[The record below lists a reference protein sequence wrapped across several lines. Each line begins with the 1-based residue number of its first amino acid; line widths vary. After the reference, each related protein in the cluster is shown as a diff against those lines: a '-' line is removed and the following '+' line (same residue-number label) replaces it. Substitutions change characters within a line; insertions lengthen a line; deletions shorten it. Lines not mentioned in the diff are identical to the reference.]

1 MFICLIPKIGTKYS
15 LAKGLGTQYRDV
27 SENEVFHF
35 MVLSVRGSRA
45 VKPRRGCCSP
55 SSSFQSEFLNFRLQ
69 REKYREKKTELER
82 ENVKERKN
90 RNAEMQKY
98 RQMKT

>member
-45 VKPRRGCCSP
+45 VKPRRGCRSAKGQRGAMQARTLLAVSP
-55 SSSFQSEFLNFRLQ
+55 VHDHAQSSHLC
-69 REKYREKKTELER
+69 
-82 ENVKERKN
+82 
-90 RNAEMQKY
+90 
-98 RQMKT
+98 

>member
-45 VKPRRGCCSP
+45 VKPRRGCCRVRKALNWRVWSP
-55 SSSFQSEFLNFRLQ
+55 GVLST
-69 REKYREKKTELER
+69 RELATHASAL
-82 ENVKERKN
+82 
-90 RNAEMQKY
+90 AGTMLP
-98 RQMKT
+98 MAGPSTC

>member
-1 MFICLIPKIGTKYS
+1 MFIRLILAIGTKCS

-45 VKPRRGCCSP
+45 VKPRRVCCSDSFCISSKCTHLNHRPVLHSFAP
-55 SSSFQSEFLNFRLQ
+55 SARNDRRRTLLTAELIM
-69 REKYREKKTELER
+69 TESYSR
-82 ENVKERKN
+82 DG
-90 RNAEMQKY
+90 
-98 RQMKT
+98 